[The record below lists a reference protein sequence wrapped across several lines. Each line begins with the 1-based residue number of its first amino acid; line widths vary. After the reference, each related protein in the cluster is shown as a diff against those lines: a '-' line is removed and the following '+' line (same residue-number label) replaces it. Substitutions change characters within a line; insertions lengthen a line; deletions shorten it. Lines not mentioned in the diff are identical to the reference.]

1 MIKRFFSGLWR
12 AITVVRLA
20 LANLL
25 FIGMLVILYFVWT
38 DAPAPLPEKAA
49 LLLDPVGR
57 VVDQRT
63 RVEAA
68 SLLVEADPASHE
80 VLLSDL
86 IDSVELAAEDD
97 RISALVMDLRGLMGI
112 GQSKTSE
119 LAEAIERFRQT
130 GKPIVAYGDYYSQD
144 QYRLAV
150 EADSVLLHSYGGIAL
165 EGFAV
170 YMSYLAEALEKASV
184 TVNVFRAGEFKSIAE
199 PFLRSDMSDGER
211 AVTQAWLD
219 DVWAAFTTRVE
230 ERRGLPDGS
239 IDALLN
245 DYPAQLAGAGGD
257 PAQLAIDAGLVDQ
270 VLDREA
276 QQMYLKRIVGAQTED
291 GRAALIPFDAYVS
304 RMRPSFA
311 RRSADTVAIVT
322 AQGNMVPG
330 DQPPGVIGADS
341 MVDQLRVAEERD
353 GTRAIVVRISTGG
366 GSVFASE
373 VIREEMARIRD
384 SGIPLVVSMGN
395 IAASGGYYIATAADL
410 IVATPTTVTGSI
422 GVFAAFPT
430 AERLFERGGIYTDGV
445 GTTPLAG
452 GLRLDRPMAPEIRAS
467 AQIAVDDTYEK
478 FLAHV
483 MESRGLDRSN
493 LDEVAQGRVVSAQD
507 AQSAG
512 LVDKLGSLKQATE
525 EAAILAGLSEGDYE
539 VIEILPNFSPR
550 DLLLQR
556 LSDTLGAGVM
566 SRLGLDA
573 VALTAWLEPVTS
585 TVELVEGFK
594 DPRHMYM
601 RCLACEH

>member
-1 MIKRFFSGLWR
+1 MIKRFFSGIWK
-12 AITVVRLA
+12 AITVIRLA
-20 LANLL
+20 LANLI
-25 FIGMLVILYFVWT
+25 FIGVLVILYFVWT
-38 DAPAPLPEKAA
+38 DSPAPLPERAA

-68 SLLVEADPASHE
+68 SLLVEADPASQE

-86 IDSVELAAEDD
+86 IDSVELAAKDD
-97 RISALVMDLRGLMGI
+97 RITALVMDLRGLMGI

-119 LAEAIERFRQT
+119 LAEAVERFRET
-130 GKPIVAYGDYYSQD
+130 GKPIVASGDYYSQD

-150 EADSVLLHSYGGIAL
+150 EADTVLVHSYGGIAL

-170 YMSYLAEALEKASV
+170 YMNYLAEALEKASV

-230 ERRGLPDGS
+230 ERRGLADGS
-239 IDALLN
+239 VDALLN
-245 DYPAQLAGAGGD
+245 DYLAQIAAAGGD
-257 PAQLAIDAGLVDQ
+257 PAKLALNAGLVDE
-270 VLDREA
+270 VMDRDA
-276 QQMYLKRIVGAQTED
+276 QQQYLKRIVGAQDEE
-291 GRAALIPFDAYVS
+291 GRAAVIPFDAYLS

-311 RRSADTVAIVT
+311 LPGANTVAIVT

-341 MVDQLRVAEERD
+341 MVEQLRVAAERD
-353 GTRAIVVRISTGG
+353 GTSAIVVRISSGG

-373 VIREEMARIRD
+373 IIREEMARIRD
-384 SGIPLVVSMGN
+384 SGIPIVVSMGN
-395 IAASGGYYIATAADL
+395 VAASGGYYIATAADL

-445 GTTPLAG
+445 GTTPIAG
-452 GLRLDRPMAPEIRAS
+452 GLRFDRPMAPEIVES
-467 AQIAVDDTYEK
+467 VQISVDDTYEK

-483 MESRGLDRSN
+483 MESRGLDRTTM
-493 LDEVAQGRVVSAQD
+493 DGIAQGRVLSAED
-507 AQSAG
+507 AQAAG
-512 LVDKLGSLKQATE
+512 LVDKLGSLNLATK
-525 EAAILAGLSEGDYE
+525 EAATLAGLADDDYE

-550 DLLLQR
+550 DLLVQR

-566 SRLGLDA
+566 NRFGLGA
-573 VALTAWLEPVTS
+573 VALTGWLEPVTS
-585 TVELVEGFK
+585 TIELIEGFQ
-594 DPRHMYM
+594 DPRNMYM